1 MDVILK
7 QDVKGIGKKGE
18 LKKVAEGHARN
29 FLLPR
34 GLAVE
39 ATADEVN
46 KMKSRDSAA
55 AFHKAEDIAKANEE
69 KSKIDGKTIS
79 VIAKMGANGR
89 LFGAVTSK
97 EIAAI
102 INDTLGVSVD
112 KKKISVAEI
121 KDAGVYTA
129 SIKLPHGVS
138 AKVNVD
144 VCAE

>member
-39 ATADEVN
+39 ATADEIN
-46 KMKSRDSAA
+46 KMKNRDSAA
-55 AFHKAEDIAKANEE
+55 AFHKAEDIAKTNEE
-69 KSKIDGKTIS
+69 KAKIDGNTIS
-79 VIAKMGANGR
+79 IKAKMGANGR

-102 INDTLGVSVD
+102 INDTFGVSID
-112 KKKISVAEI
+112 KKKISVADI
-121 KDAGVYTA
+121 KDAGTYTA
-129 SIKLPHGVS
+129 AVKLPHGIS

-144 VCAE
+144 VVAE